1 MNQKTKTMR
10 LGFLLFV
17 FLVMASPAYA
27 YVGPGA
33 GLGAIAAILAV
44 VVGLLLLAVGFI
56 YFPVR
61 RKLRARKAARS
72 ETNPDTEKA

>member
-1 MNQKTKTMR
+1 MR
-10 LGFLLFV
+10 LGFFLSIFLLSV
-17 FLVMASPAYA
+17 SPAYA

-33 GLGAIAAILAV
+33 GLGAIAAIVAV

-72 ETNPDTEKA
+72 ETHPDTEKA